1 MENRP
6 NSVISIL
13 KTFQN
18 ELNDDFDGRE
28 INQFLYM
35 LFDAWKGWNRA
46 QVQLNQE
53 EVLSNE
59 EVTRFHLALAKLKE
73 HQPIQYIISRIYF
86 HGLELVVTPDVLIPR
101 PETEELV
108 DKIIK
113 ENANKKNEEFS
124 VLDIGTG
131 SGCIA
136 LSLKKNFPVSFIS
149 AMDSS
154 PKALIVARDNAD
166 RNGCHIQFYH
176 YDIFHKQ
183 GWSVF
188 PVYNMITSNPPY
200 VMESEKTMMH
210 KNVLDYEPN
219 DALFVP
225 DNDPLVYYKIIADF
239 AFLHLSRPGFLYL
252 EINERFGHEVKALL
266 LAKGFDKVEVNKD
279 INGKDRFI
287 RAEKNTPVNPLEFHH

>member
-1 MENRP
+1 MENRT

-13 KTFQN
+13 KTFQK
-18 ELNDDFDGRE
+18 ELNNDFDGKE

-35 LFDAWKGWNRA
+35 LFDLWKGWNKA

-53 EVLSNE
+53 EILSNE
-59 EVTRFHLALAKLKE
+59 EVTRFHLALAKLKR
-73 HQPIQYIISRIYF
+73 HQPIQYIIGRIYF
-86 HGLELVVTPDVLIPR
+86 HGLELLVTPDVLIPR

-108 DKIIK
+108 DNIIN

-136 LSLKKNFPVSFIS
+136 LSLKKNFPVSIIS
-149 AMDSS
+149 AMDYSQN
-154 PKALIVARDNAD
+154 ALNVARDNAD
-166 RNGCHIQFYH
+166 RNSCQIQFYQ

-200 VMESEKTMMH
+200 VTESEKTMMH

-225 DNDPLVYYKIIADF
+225 DNDPLVYYKTIADF
-239 AFLHLSRPGFLYL
+239 TVMHLSHPGLLYL
-252 EINERFGHEVKALL
+252 EINERFGHEVRELL
-266 LAKGFDKVEVNKD
+266 LTQGFDKVEVNRD

-287 RAEKNTPVNPLEFHH
+287 RAEKNILINPLEFHH

>member
-1 MENRP
+1 MEIKP
-6 NSVISIL
+6 NSVKSIL
-13 KTFQN
+13 EIFRN
-18 ELNDDFDGRE
+18 ELNDKFDGIE
-28 INQFLYM
+28 INQFLYL

-59 EVTRFHLALAKLKE
+59 EVTWFHCALAKLKRQ
-73 HQPIQYIISRIYF
+73 QPIQYITGRIYF

-108 DKIIK
+108 EKIIK
-113 ENANKKNEEFS
+113 ENADKKKEEFS

-136 LSLKKNFPVSFIS
+136 LSLKKNFPVSSIS

-154 PKALIVARDNAD
+154 PNALIVARDNAD
-166 RNGCHIQFYH
+166 KNSCHIKFYH
-176 YDIFHKQ
+176 YDIFDKQ
-183 GWSVF
+183 GWSIF
-188 PVYNMITSNPPY
+188 PVYNMIISNPPY
-200 VMESEKTMMH
+200 VTESEKTMMQN
-210 KNVLDYEPN
+210 NVLEYEPN
-219 DALFVP
+219 VALFVP
-225 DNDPLVYYKIIADF
+225 DNDPLVFYKTIADF
-239 AFLHLSRPGFLYL
+239 TFLHLSCPGLLYL

-266 LAKGFDKVEVNKD
+266 LAQGFDDVEVNKD

-287 RAEKNTPVNPLEFHH
+287 RAEKNILINPL